1 MTFFCIIGAKSG
13 TSAFAIAMLAWGVTL
28 GVNSFPSPRSICTR
42 TPFVTTIYSSSR
54 LRIRYGL
61 KHKKHALPPSID
73 DDFNTDNKI
82 SENENE
88 NGGTGQMESLRRT
101 LFTELDKM
109 RNQFV
114 EMSESLSTAKKR
126 EKEAQENVALL
137 RERQQSV
144 ESEREREINRK
155 KLAFM

>member
-1 MTFFCIIGAKSG
+1 
-13 TSAFAIAMLAWGVTL
+13 
-28 GVNSFPSPRSICTR
+28 
-42 TPFVTTIYSSSR
+42 
-54 LRIRYGL
+54 
-61 KHKKHALPPSID
+61 
-73 DDFNTDNKI
+73 
-82 SENENE
+82 
-88 NGGTGQMESLRRT
+88 MESLRRT